1 VRSGLIPA
9 WLSCQD
15 GRLRIHWADL
25 GLEPCRE
32 PFLWQTIQRRVATEE
47 NLVTTGIA
55 ALEPHVANPPEIPP
69 SGFIFHVSRCGSTL
83 VTQMLAAVDRVVVL
97 SEPAVLHQLLFA
109 AEAGLPVSDRA
120 RLLRQLVR
128 ALGRPRGKREAVL
141 VIKFASLDTLHLS
154 LIRRVF
160 PEVPLIFLHRNPVE
174 VLISSLEAPSGWL
187 QAKRLGNPLPLPGFS
202 AAELQAMPD
211 EQYALRMLA
220 AFYQNVLNEPMART
234 RVIDYSRLPEAVLDE
249 VAPWFGIEVAPEERL
264 RMLEVS
270 RVYSKDPASVRAFV
284 PDADRKRAAA
294 SPHLRERAEEW
305 LGGLRAKVARL
316 G

>member
-1 VRSGLIPA
+1 VRHGLIPA
-9 WLSCQD
+9 WLSSQD
-15 GRLRIHWADL
+15 GSLRIHWADL

-47 NLVTTGIA
+47 DLVTTSIA
-55 ALEPHVANPPEIPP
+55 ALDPHVGDPPAIPP

-83 VTQMLAAVDRVVVL
+83 VTQMLAALDRVVML

-109 AEAGLPVSDRA
+109 AEAGLPVADRA
-120 RLLRQLVR
+120 RLLCRLVR
-128 ALGRPRGKREAVL
+128 ALGRPRGEGDTVL

-160 PEVPLIFLHRNPVE
+160 PEVPLIFLHRDPVE
-174 VLISSLEAPSGWL
+174 VLISSLEASSGWL
-187 QAKRLGNPLPLPGFS
+187 QAKRLGNPLLLSGFS

-211 EQYALRMLA
+211 EQYALRVLA
-220 AFYQNVLNEPMART
+220 AFYRSVLHEPLLQT
-234 RVIDYSRLPEAVLDE
+234 RVVDYSRLPEAVLDE
-249 VAPWFGIEVAPEERL
+249 VAPWFGIEVTSEERL
-264 RMLEVS
+264 RILEVS
-270 RVYSKDPASVRAFV
+270 RLYSKDPARARFFV

-294 SPHLRERAEEW
+294 SSHLRELAEEW
-305 LGGLRAKVARL
+305 LGGLRAEVARL